1 MPRRRRGNGKRK
13 FACNHIGKGGWCH
26 RCEAAEKLEE
36 VLKSGK
42 QYTTHNDK
50 KKYPKP
56 KVWTN
61 QEVKDEITNLKKVL
75 Y

>member
-13 FACNHIGKGGWCH
+13 FECNHVGKGGYCH
-26 RCEAAEKLEE
+26 RCEAVEKLEAI
-36 VLKSGK
+36 LDTKGK
-42 QYTTHNDK
+42 YTTNK
-50 KKYPKP
+50 KESHKKP

-61 QEVKDEITNLKKVL
+61 QEVKDEIANLKKVL